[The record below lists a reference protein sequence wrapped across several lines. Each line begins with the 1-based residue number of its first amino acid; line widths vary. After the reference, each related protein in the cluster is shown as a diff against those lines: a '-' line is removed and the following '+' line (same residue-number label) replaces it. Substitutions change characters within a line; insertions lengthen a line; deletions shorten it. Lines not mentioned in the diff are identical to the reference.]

1 MSRTLCL
8 LDDIPDGEGRGFEI
22 VDGDDIFVVRRGAQV
37 YGYVNICPH
46 AASPLDWVENQ
57 FMSLD
62 KSHILCAT
70 HGALFEIADGK
81 CVYGPCLGRSLAPVK
96 IRIEKNKVF
105 LDE

>member
-8 LDDIPDGEGRGFEI
+8 LDDIPDGEGRGFEV
-22 VDGDDIFVVRRGAQV
+22 VDGDDIFVVRRGGQV

-70 HGALFEIADGK
+70 HGAEFRIDDGL
-81 CVYGPCLGRSLAPVK
+81 CVLGPCRGKSLEAVGVAV
-96 IRIEKNKVF
+96 RDGEVV
-105 LDE
+105 LD